1 MQFHSKQANSVL
13 AMSTMAFSACFA
25 IWVIFS
31 IIGIPIKELLDLS
44 DTQFGFLIST
54 PILSGSLMRL
64 PIGILT
70 DRYGGRNVFVI
81 LLLSVIIPLYLMGSA
96 TEYWQFIVLGLFV
109 GIAGASFT
117 VGVTYTARWYPPARR
132 GLAMGIFGAGNAG
145 AALTQ
150 IFAPSLIVLW
160 GWQSVPRIYAVALII
175 VIIIF
180 WMFSYEDP
188 SHRSANK
195 VSVKDQLALI
205 RDPRIWKYCQY
216 YSLVFGGFVGV
227 SLWIT
232 KYYVSEYHLDLT
244 TAALLAT
251 IFVLPSG
258 IVRAF
263 GGWLSDRYGAY
274 IVTWGVLWVSWVSLF
289 LLAYPQTA
297 MTIKVMSGEDWVFN
311 LGLNIWVFTTILFTL
326 GIAWGLG
333 KASVF
338 KALADEFPEH
348 FGVASGI
355 VGLAGGLGGFL
366 LPVLFGVLTDIT
378 RVNSSIF
385 ILLYGVT
392 SVSLIL
398 MYFTFG
404 RAHEAEVIQ
413 HAKEEIKDAET
424 LRTTAHLDDQQREII
439 SALIRPKMEKCATKL
454 SWLLNDRKALEN
466 QLNELQKELP
476 HYKSLYIL
484 NSAGIQI
491 TANLTSKGLDDER
504 LGRNCASR
512 PYMQEMFADKDFNLS
527 ENYISYDTKTPE
539 LTAIHVIRNH
549 KNARLG
555 FLVVD
560 YYLAD
565 LP

>member
-1 MQFHSKQANSVL
+1 MQFNSKQANSVL

-31 IIGIPIKELLDLS
+31 IIGIPIKELLDLT
-44 DTQFGFLIST
+44 DTQFGLLISM
-54 PILSGSLMRL
+54 PILTGSLMRL
-64 PIGILT
+64 PVGILT
-70 DRYGGRNVFVI
+70 DRYGGRNVFAI
-81 LLLSVIIPLYLMGSA
+81 LLLSVIIPLYLIGSA
-96 TEYWQFIVLGLFV
+96 TEYWQFLVLGLFV
-109 GIAGASFT
+109 GVAGASFT

-145 AALTQ
+145 AALTKM
-150 IFAPSLIVLW
+150 FAPSLIVLW
-160 GWQSVPRIYAVALII
+160 GWQSVPRIYAVALIV
-175 VIIIF
+175 VIIVF

-188 SHRSANK
+188 KHRSANN
-195 VSVKDQLALI
+195 VSLKEQLALI

-232 KYYVSEYHLDLT
+232 KYYVSEYQLDLT

-263 GGWLSDRYGAY
+263 GGWLSDRFGAY
-274 IVTWGVLWVSWVSLF
+274 IVTWTVLWVSWISLF

-311 LGLNIWVFTTILFTL
+311 IGLNIWLFTSILFVL

-338 KALADEFPEH
+338 KALSDEFPEH

-366 LPVLFGVLTDIT
+366 LPILFGLLTDIT

-385 ILLYGVT
+385 ILLYGAT

-413 HAKEEIKDAET
+413 HAKEEVKDAET
-424 LRTTAHLDDQQREII
+424 LRSTIQLDDQQRKSI
-439 SALIRPKMEKCATKL
+439 SAIILPKLEKGATQL
-454 SWLLNDRKALEN
+454 SWLLDDRKALET
-466 QLNELQKELP
+466 QLSELQNELP
-476 HYKSLYIL
+476 HYKSLYVL
-484 NSAGIQI
+484 NDAGVQI
-491 TANLTSKGLDDER
+491 TANLTPEGFDDER
-504 LGRNCASR
+504 LGRKCASR
-512 PYMQEMFADKDFNLS
+512 PYMQGMFAEQDFKLS
-527 ENYISYDTKTPE
+527 ENYLGYDSKSPE
-539 LTAIHVIRNH
+539 LTAIYVIRNH
-549 KNARLG
+549 KNKRLG
-555 FLVVD
+555 FLGVD